1 MEFLCTKC
9 LNLVETD
16 PCPVC
21 GGSGA
26 DLREPRPE
34 DECYL
39 CTQVNRYGAMLA
51 GALDR
56 VGIPFRM
63 MTSAHKT
70 SMTRRFYV
78 PYGEFDRA
86 VEVIRDAFEEPEPM
100 SDDVFASDPNLFSG
114 EEIDNMEMA
123 DLDRLSLEEL
133 NVYLNKVNR
142 TMKELRNQE
151 RKWKE
156 RNIRL
161 MDMREEIENLL
172 EER

>member
-56 VGIPFRM
+56 YF
-63 MTSAHKT
+63 
-70 SMTRRFYV
+70 
-78 PYGEFDRA
+78 
-86 VEVIRDAFEEPEPM
+86 
-100 SDDVFASDPNLFSG
+100 LSG
-114 EEIDNMEMA
+114 NG
-123 DLDRLSLEEL
+123 R
-133 NVYLNKVNR
+133 
-142 TMKELRNQE
+142 KEA
-151 RKWKE
+151 RK
-156 RNIRL
+156 N
-161 MDMREEIENLL
+161 DG
-172 EER
+172 

>member
-56 VGIPFRM
+56 VGIPFRI

-70 SMTRRFYV
+70 SLASRFYV

-100 SDDVFASDPNLFSG
+100 SDDAFASDPNLFSG

>member
-56 VGIPFRM
+56 VGIPFRI

-70 SMTRRFYV
+70 SLASRFYV
-78 PYGEFDRA
+78 P
-86 VEVIRDAFEEPEPM
+86 
-100 SDDVFASDPNLFSG
+100 
-114 EEIDNMEMA
+114 
-123 DLDRLSLEEL
+123 
-133 NVYLNKVNR
+133 
-142 TMKELRNQE
+142 
-151 RKWKE
+151 
-156 RNIRL
+156 
-161 MDMREEIENLL
+161 
-172 EER
+172 

>member
-1 MEFLCTKC
+1 MI
-9 LNLVETD
+9 
-16 PCPVC
+16 
-21 GGSGA
+21 A
-26 DLREPRPE
+26 
-34 DECYL
+34 
-39 CTQVNRYGAMLA
+39 
-51 GALDR
+51 
-56 VGIPFRM
+56 
-63 MTSAHKT
+63 
-70 SMTRRFYV
+70 
-78 PYGEFDRA
+78 
-86 VEVIRDAFEEPEPM
+86 
-100 SDDVFASDPNLFSG
+100 FASDPNLFSG